1 MSMPM
6 LAGVGLL
13 VVCCSSASAA
23 AMMMGGDGDDDKK
36 KTPLGPTGPTGPT
49 GPSAPE
55 CDDGYKMD
63 DDDECISIFGAKT
76 IADTSTSVKA
86 GHTLKHNERVVSPNN
101 QRRIYMQGDNNLC
114 SGKIED
120 GAWKNK
126 ICLMS
131 HQVGGTAETVLQ
143 DDGKLCVIGDTT
155 KCYET
160 ADASVPSG
168 QHRLVVTND
177 GEFYVDHGDGKT
189 TNVHAQIN

>member
-1 MSMPM
+1 MPM

-23 AMMMGGDGDDDKK
+23 AMMMGGEEKEDPVVP
-36 KTPLGPTGPTGPT
+36 KTPLGPSP

-189 TNVHAQIN
+189 NNVHSKIN